1 MNIQHPVPPVVDR
14 NQLITAHLYM
24 VNFIVDRMVT
34 QVPSY
39 LTRDDMISAGMMGL
53 INAADRF
60 RPEENVLF
68 KTFAEKRV
76 KGAILDE
83 ARKMDWASRPL
94 REKHTRLTQTISR
107 LGHKLGRDPVEK
119 EVAEELEMS
128 VEDYRDML
136 SQVGFLGC
144 VSLHEEISPETGS
157 TMLDLLPDENGPNPV
172 TVLESDDLTHRIADM
187 LEMLTDRE
195 RQVVALYYYE
205 ELSQKEIAEVMGVTE
220 GRVSQLHSQAL
231 LKLKVKMHQERT

>member
-1 MNIQHPVPPVVDR
+1 MNIEQPVQPVIDR
-14 NQLITAHLYM
+14 NQMIKSHLYM

-60 RPEENVLF
+60 RPEEGVLF

-76 KGAILDE
+76 RGAILDE

-94 REKHTRLTQTISR
+94 REKHTRLTRTIAK
-107 LGHKLGRDPVEK
+107 LGHKYGRDPNEH
-119 EVAEELEMS
+119 EIAEELELS
-128 VEDYRDML
+128 IEDYRDML

-144 VSLHEEISPETGS
+144 VSLHEEISPESGS
-157 TMLDLLPDENGPNPV
+157 TMLDLLPDENGPNPL
-172 TVLESDDLTHRIADM
+172 TVLESDDQTHRVAAL
-187 LEMLTDRE
+187 LEQLTDRE
-195 RQVVALYYYE
+195 KQVVALYYYE

-231 LKLKVKMHQERT
+231 LKLKVKIGQE